1 MNFTPKWG
9 SASKNT
15 KEPPVLYI
23 CIDVHFTV
31 LESYWPHVG
40 RPVRAGVLQTLLQC
54 GLSPNEWV
62 LRGRRVMGGHFLPVF
77 FKALFIV
84 TTAVQKLLF
93 SLHRYMA
100 IQVGML
106 RLRYLLHRGIWGR
119 IMSKLTNNKL
129 LIFASVNHKAH
140 KMDQNLAFNLQ
151 K

>member
-40 RPVRAGVLQTLLQC
+40 RPVRTLLQC

-62 LRGRRVMGGHFLPVF
+62 LKGRRVMDGHFLPVF
-77 FKALFIV
+77 ILSFV
-84 TTAVQKLLF
+84 H
-93 SLHRYMA
+93 SYNSC
-100 IQVGML
+100 
-106 RLRYLLHRGIWGR
+106 
-119 IMSKLTNNKL
+119 SKIAFQLAQ
-129 LIFASVNHKAH
+129 IYG
-140 KMDQNLAFNLQ
+140 NLGWNVKVEVSAA
-151 K
+151 

>member
-40 RPVRAGVLQTLLQC
+40 RPVRVGALQTLLQC

-62 LRGRRVMGGHFLPVF
+62 LKGRRVMGGHFLPVF
-77 FKALFIV
+77 ILSFV
-84 TTAVQKLLF
+84 H
-93 SLHRYMA
+93 SYNSS
-100 IQVGML
+100 
-106 RLRYLLHRGIWGR
+106 
-119 IMSKLTNNKL
+119 SKIAFHLAK
-129 LIFASVNHKAH
+129 IYG
-140 KMDQNLAFNLQ
+140 NLGWNVKVEVSAA
-151 K
+151 